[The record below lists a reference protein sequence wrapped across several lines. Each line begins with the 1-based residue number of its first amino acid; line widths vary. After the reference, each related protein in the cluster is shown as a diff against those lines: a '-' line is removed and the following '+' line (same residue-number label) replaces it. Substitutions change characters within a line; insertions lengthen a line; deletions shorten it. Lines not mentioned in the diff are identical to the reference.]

1 MGSKIDKDQ
10 MAYIEWI
17 LNQKV
22 LEAAAARNRLAEARE
37 TGVYN
42 DIWDASMAETRA
54 NNDVVYWRNQK
65 TLLEAE
71 QNNG

>member
-1 MGSKIDKDQ
+1 MGSKVDTDQ

-22 LEAAAARNRLAEARE
+22 LVAAAARNRLAEVRL
-37 TGVYN
+37 TGVYD

-65 TLLEAE
+65 AILEAE
-71 QNNG
+71 QSNG